1 MNLLQV
7 ILRAV
12 HVLGG
17 VIWVGTMFFNTIFL
31 LPAIRDAGPDGGKV
45 MNALV
50 KRGLPVFMP
59 VVALLTIISGS
70 WLYWRASVGFQ
81 PEYMRS
87 GPGMAFG
94 TGGVLAILAFLVGM
108 VTMRPMMMK
117 MAALGP
123 RVAQAAAGERD
134 ALVAEMNAL
143 RDRLGS
149 LGNVV
154 LVLLVCAALA
164 MGIAQYM

>member
-1 MNLLQV
+1 MDFLQV
-7 ILRAV
+7 TLRAV

-45 MNALV
+45 MGALV

-59 VVALLTIISGS
+59 IVALLTIISGS
-70 WLYWRASVGFQ
+70 WLYYRASVGFQ

-94 TGGVLAILAFLVGM
+94 TGGVLAILAFLVGI
-108 VTMRPMMMK
+108 VIMRPLMMK
-117 MAALGP
+117 MAGLGP
-123 RVAQAAAGERD
+123 GIAQAAGGERD
-134 ALVAEMNAL
+134 ALVGQMNAL
-143 RDRLGS
+143 RERIGF
-149 LGNVV
+149 LGNIVNV
-154 LVLLVCAALA
+154 MLVCAALA
-164 MGIAQYM
+164 MGVAQYM